1 MAALQESQAVREDGK
16 KPPAL
21 CLMFLLQEGGLLSGP
36 ESEFLSNAQ
45 KRIVQGDTCGDKAR
59 DFIGKGHLGG
69 KQEGKLSAK
78 ELMLLNC
85 GAGEDS

>member
-1 MAALQESQAVREDGK
+1 MVALQESQVVREDGK

-21 CLMFLLQEGGLLSGP
+21 RLMFCCRKGNSSQTLRVSSCLTLKNELS
-36 ESEFLSNAQ
+36 EET
-45 KRIVQGDTCGDKAR
+45 RGDKAR

-69 KQEGKLSAK
+69 KQEGKLSAE

-85 GAGEDS
+85 GVGEDS